1 MRRPPNLMK
10 SVTAPVTVQAEAK
23 PPPPANYLDLY
34 GLSKPPFDGGA
45 NNAGYILF
53 GSHRRPFELLIDHVV
68 NGTGVIVLQGGEGI
82 GKTETLRSLAD
93 LAAESGQPTIMIT
106 RPPNDRISLEQ
117 LVSKLRGDSTN
128 DGATIDDVIADFVAP
143 PRKALLVDD
152 VDLMPGDCVRLLS
165 ALVQQMP
172 NDPGGPAIVLSSS
185 AVLPTDPMRPD
196 LSQLVD
202 HVRNTVRLLPL
213 GSAEVQQYIERS
225 LWIAGGTTR
234 RLIAADAMRLL
245 IARSGGVP
253 GATNRLMEAVLT
265 AGFAR
270 GDSMITAKT
279 VAAVTGPT
287 TPRPQP
293 RPRSGGPPSGIAER
307 AMQIVAIG
315 LLVLGVSAF
324 LYKGFN
330 GQADHHSAV
339 SAKPVAPEAH
349 LAQPVTIPPV
359 QPRPPPAKPAE
370 ILPPELMAA
379 LMKRGDESL
388 GLGDIAAARMLYQR
402 AAEAGNAAAAT
413 ALGKTY
419 DPNFVVPGGPSDPAR
434 AADWYKKAITL
445 GDRRAV
451 DLLRHLAGRS

>member
-117 LVSKLRGDSTN
+117 FISKLRGDSTN

-293 RPRSGGPPSGIAER
+293 RPRSGGPPSGIGR
-307 AMQIVAIG
+307 ACDANCRDRIAG
-315 LLVLGVSAF
+315 PGGLGVSVQRFQRPSRSSLRRVGKACCARGAF
-324 LYKGFN
+324 GAT
-330 GQADHHSAV
+330 GHDTAGTATT
-339 SAKPVAPEAH
+339 AAGEAG
-349 LAQPVTIPPV
+349 
-359 QPRPPPAKPAE
+359 RN
-370 ILPPELMAA
+370 
-379 LMKRGDESL
+379 
-388 GLGDIAAARMLYQR
+388 IAARIDGSTHETR
-402 AAEAGNAAAAT
+402 
-413 ALGKTY
+413 
-419 DPNFVVPGGPSDPAR
+419 
-434 AADWYKKAITL
+434 
-445 GDRRAV
+445 
-451 DLLRHLAGRS
+451 